1 MKKIAVMLSAAAVVA
16 GVFSGCGDNNGAATA
31 TQEPAAK
38 KLVIGVSLPKA
49 DHGWSGGIISSAEL
63 AKKEIEAENSD
74 VEVRITVGQDAVEQH
89 DKIENMVSQG
99 IDSLVVVCQDP
110 LPITPACVKA
120 HKSGVYTVIV
130 SNPMSDPSC
139 QDLFVNGDNRNL
151 GEQAARAIG
160 GLIGGKGKIAV
171 MEGVLCPINTMRVEG
186 FRDVL
191 SKEFPEIEILE
202 SKPTDWLTEKG
213 FDLMEAYL
221 QKYEH
226 LDAVWAGDDDVLAGA
241 IRAYEKSGRTDIKAI
256 VGGGGSKFVV
266 KKVMD
271 KDPVIRA
278 TVSYTP
284 MMAHRGIVE
293 ALKGLRNGKK
303 PVDGVSEIV
312 IPSVIITPENAGE
325 FYFPES
331 RY

>member
-1 MKKIAVMLSAAAVVA
+1 MLSAAALVV
-16 GVFSGCGDNNGAATA
+16 GGLTGCGDNNASATA
-31 TQEPAAK
+31 GTDNGAAAK

-63 AKKEIEAENSD
+63 AKKEIESESSD

-89 DKIENMVSQG
+89 DKIENLVSQG
-99 IDSLVVVCQDP
+99 IDALVVVCQDP

-120 HKSGVYTVIV
+120 HKSGVYTVVV

-160 GLIGGKGKIAV
+160 KLIDGKGKIAV

-186 FRDVL
+186 FKDVL
-191 SKEFPEIEILE
+191 AKEFPGIEILE
-202 SKPTDWLTEKG
+202 SKPTDWLTERG
-213 FDLMEAYL
+213 YDLMDAYL

-241 IRAYEKSGRTDIKAI
+241 IRAYEKSGRKDIKAI

-271 KDPVIRA
+271 NDPVIRA
-278 TVSYTP
+278 TVSYPP
-284 MMAHRGIVE
+284 MMAYRGIRE
-293 ALKGLRNGKK
+293 ALNGLRNGKK
-303 PVDGVSEIV
+303 PVDGISEIV
-312 IPSVIITPENAGE
+312 IPSEIITPENAKD